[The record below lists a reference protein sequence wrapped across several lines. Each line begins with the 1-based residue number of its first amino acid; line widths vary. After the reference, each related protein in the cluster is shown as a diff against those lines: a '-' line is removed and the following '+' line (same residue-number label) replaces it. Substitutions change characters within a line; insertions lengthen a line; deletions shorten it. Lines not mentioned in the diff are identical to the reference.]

1 MLSVHCG
8 LVLRKEIAVPT
19 VYVVSETTTHNIAS
33 ALDYG
38 KIETILPPNAQV
50 TFSIVPTVRRI
61 QRKLEKF
68 SDEDY
73 LLLIGDPSAIGI
85 CCAVAAARNHGRFK
99 CLKWDKRERRYIPI
113 EVNLFEKGEYEDAY
127 ESI

>member
-1 MLSVHCG
+1 VS
-8 LVLRKEIAVPT
+8 T
-19 VYVVSETTTHNIAS
+19 VYVVCETTTHNIAP

-38 KIETILPPNAQV
+38 RIEPILPPNAQIA
-50 TFSIVPTVRRI
+50 FSVVPTLRRI

-68 SDEDY
+68 SDDDY

-99 CLKWDKRERRYIPI
+99 CLKWDKLERRYIPI
-113 EVNLFEKGEYEDAY
+113 EVDLFKKGESDDFYEFV
-127 ESI
+127 

>member
-1 MLSVHCG
+1 
-8 LVLRKEIAVPT
+8 VPT

-50 TFSIVPTVRRI
+50 AFSIVPTVRRV

-85 CCAVAAARNHGRFK
+85 CCAVAAARNNGRFK
-99 CLKWDKRERRYIPI
+99 CLKWDKRERRYIPL
-113 EVNLFEKGEYEDAY
+113 EVDLFKKGEYDDSY
-127 ESI
+127 DSV

>member
-1 MLSVHCG
+1 M
-8 LVLRKEIAVPT
+8 PT

-38 KIETILPPNAQV
+38 QIETILPPNAQIA
-50 TFSIVPTVRRI
+50 FSVVPTVRRI

-68 SDEDY
+68 SDEDF

-85 CCAVAAARNHGRFK
+85 ACAVAASKNNGRFK
-99 CLKWDKRERRYIPI
+99 CLKWDKRERRYIPL
-113 EVNLFEKGEYEDAY
+113 EVDLFKKGDSDDTYDF
-127 ESI
+127 I

>member
-1 MLSVHCG
+1 M
-8 LVLRKEIAVPT
+8 PT

-38 KIETILPPNAQV
+38 QIETILPPNAQIA
-50 TFSIVPTVRRI
+50 FSVVPTVRRI

-68 SDEDY
+68 SDEDF

-85 CCAVAAARNHGRFK
+85 ACAVAASKNNGRFK
-99 CLKWDKRERRYIPI
+99 CLKWDKRERRYIPL
-113 EVNLFEKGEYEDAY
+113 EVDLFKKGDLDDTYDF
-127 ESI
+127 I

>member
-1 MLSVHCG
+1 
-8 LVLRKEIAVPT
+8 VPT
-19 VYVVSETTTHNIAS
+19 VFVVSETTTHNIAS

-38 KIETILPPNAQV
+38 RIETILPPNTQIA
-50 TFSIVPTVRRI
+50 FSVVPTVRRI

-85 CCAVAAARNHGRFK
+85 CCAIAASRNHGRFK
-99 CLKWDKRERRYIPI
+99 CLKWDKLERRYIPI
-113 EVNLFEKGEYEDAY
+113 EVNLFQKGDFDDADQFV
-127 ESI
+127 

>member
-1 MLSVHCG
+1 M
-8 LVLRKEIAVPT
+8 PT

-38 KIETILPPNAQV
+38 QIETILPPNAQIA
-50 TFSIVPTVRRI
+50 FSVVPTVRRI

-85 CCAVAAARNHGRFK
+85 ACAVAASKNNGRFK
-99 CLKWDKRERRYIPI
+99 CLKWDKRERRYIPL
-113 EVNLFEKGEYEDAY
+113 EVDLFKKGDLDDTYDF
-127 ESI
+127 I

>member
-1 MLSVHCG
+1 M
-8 LVLRKEIAVPT
+8 PT

-38 KIETILPPNAQV
+38 QIETILPPNAQIA
-50 TFSIVPTVRRI
+50 FSVVPTVRRI

-68 SDEDY
+68 SDEDF

-85 CCAVAAARNHGRFK
+85 ACAVAASKNDGRFK
-99 CLKWDKRERRYIPI
+99 CLKWDKRERRYIPL
-113 EVNLFEKGEYEDAY
+113 EVDLFKKGDLDDTYDF
-127 ESI
+127 I

>member
-1 MLSVHCG
+1 
-8 LVLRKEIAVPT
+8 VPK
-19 VYVVSETTTHNIAS
+19 VYVVSETTQHNIAS

-38 KIETILPPNAQV
+38 QIETILPPNAQIA
-50 TFSIVPTVRRI
+50 FSVVPTVRRI

-85 CCAVAAARNHGRFK
+85 ACAVAASRNNGRFK
-99 CLKWDKRERRYIPI
+99 CLKWDKRERRYIPLEI
-113 EVNLFEKGEYEDAY
+113 DLFKKGEIDDSYDFV
-127 ESI
+127 